1 VIVTFSALGSYGRF
15 ANGLFQVASTIGI
28 ARRNGFDFAFPRWIN
43 HDHQQRFGSTEDC
56 DVYRH
61 FVNPLPVY
69 DGPTLPD
76 RFIDWGYHDVRLTES
91 VSLSGHLQSV
101 RYFVHCLDEVC
112 WWLRMTDE
120 PAQSDYVGIHVRR
133 GDYTGG
139 YHPRV
144 PESYYRAAMQR
155 FYYDATMFGRPK
167 PRFLVFSDDIAEC
180 KRMFGSDVDYSE
192 GRNYLDDFR
201 LLKRCASFIIAN
213 SAYSAMAAI
222 LGEASNKRVIA
233 PRPWFGPRYTPITGE
248 DIYSEGWQIIDYEA

>member
-1 VIVTFSALGSYGRF
+1 MTVTFNALGRHGRL
-15 ANGLFQVASTIGI
+15 ANQMFQVASTIGI

-43 HDHQQRFGSTEDC
+43 HDHQQHFGSTEDC

-69 DGPTLPD
+69 NGPTLPD

-91 VSLSGHLQSV
+91 VSLSGHLQSQ
-101 RYFVHCLDEVC
+101 RYFEHCLDEVR

-120 PAQSDYVGIHVRR
+120 PVQNDYVAIHVRR
-133 GDYTGG
+133 GDYTGD

-144 PESYYRAAMQR
+144 PESYYRTAMAR
-155 FYYDATMFGRPK
+155 FPGA
-167 PRFLVFSDDIAEC
+167 RFLVFSDDIAEC
-180 KRMFGSDVDYSE
+180 KRMFSSEVDYSE

-222 LGEASNKRVIA
+222 LGEAPNKRVIA

-248 DIYSEGWQIIDYEA
+248 DIYSEGWQVINYDQ

>member
-1 VIVTFSALGSYGRF
+1 MGVVVFNALGSYGRF

-28 ARRNGFDFAFPRWIN
+28 ARRNGFDFAFPRWVN

-69 DGPTLPD
+69 NGPTLPD
-76 RFIDWGYHDVRLTES
+76 RFIDWGYRDVRLTES
-91 VSLSGHLQSV
+91 VSLSGHLQSE
-101 RYFVHCLDEVC
+101 RYFEHCLGEVRF
-112 WWLRMTDE
+112 WLRMTDE

-133 GDYTGG
+133 GDYDGG

-155 FYYDATMFGRPK
+155 FPGAK
-167 PRFLVFSDDIAEC
+167 FLAFSDDIAEC
-180 KRMFGSDVDYSE
+180 KRMFGSDVEYSE

-201 LLKRCASFIIAN
+201 LLKRCTSFIIAN

-222 LGEASNKRVIA
+222 LGEAPDKRVIA

-248 DIYSEGWQIIDYEA
+248 DIYGANWTALDW

>member
-1 VIVTFSALGSYGRF
+1 MIVTFNALGHYGRL
-15 ANGLFQVASTIGI
+15 ANQMFQVASTIGV

-43 HDHQQRFGSTEDC
+43 HDHKERFGSSEDC

-69 DGPTLPD
+69 SGPTLSD

-91 VSLSGHLQSV
+91 VSLSGHLQSE
-101 RYFVHCLDEVC
+101 RYFVHCLDEVR

-120 PAQSDYVGIHVRR
+120 PAQNDYVAIHVRR
-133 GDYTGG
+133 GDYDGG

-144 PESYYRAAMQR
+144 PGSYYRAAMTR
-155 FYYDATMFGRPK
+155 FPSAK
-167 PRFLVFSDDIAEC
+167 FLVFSDDIAEC

-201 LLKRCASFIIAN
+201 LLKRCTSFIIAN

-222 LGEASNKRVIA
+222 LGEAPNKRVIA
-233 PRPWFGPRYTPITGE
+233 PRPWFGPRYTAITGE
-248 DIYSEGWQIIDYEA
+248 DIYSANWTVLNWR